1 MVKNLAVILG
11 DQLSL
16 EISSLRKIYKED
28 HILMMEVMNE
38 ASYVPH
44 HKHKIILIFAAMRH
58 FAKKLQDLGYN
69 VTYTKFTDEYNTHT
83 IAGEI
88 SRFIEKNNIAEIFIT
103 EVGEYRL
110 FKELDSLKEIVP
122 IKLTFVNDDRFI
134 VDREFFKNWAKD
146 RKELILEYFYRE
158 IRRKTNILMDGKKPC
173 GDKWNYD
180 AENRKPAGSKIP
192 KIKSLEFKDDAITR
206 DVKNLVA
213 ENFPDNMGDIQD
225 FNYAV
230 TREDALKAFEFF
242 IEEKLPNFGAY
253 QDVMYED
260 QAFLFHS
267 LISPYLNI
275 GFLNPLEICQ
285 RIEEQYRKNLA
296 PLNAVEGFIRQV
308 IGWREF
314 IRGVY
319 WHYMP
324 EYTKSNFLEAKNKLP
339 EFYWTGKTEL
349 NCLKQVIAFTK
360 KYAYSHH
367 IQRLMITGN
376 FALLIGADIKQVH
389 EWYLAVYID
398 AFEWVE
404 SPNVIGMSLYAD
416 GGIVATKPY
425 ISGGSYI
432 KRMSNFCKNCKYDVK
447 TNDQENS
454 CPFNYLYW
462 NFLDMH
468 KNKFRYNRRMAIAYN
483 NLDKMDKRKL
493 DKIKNLATNF
503 IKVACYV
510 S

>member
-1 MVKNLAVILG
+1 MVKKLAVILG

-16 EISSLRKIYKED
+16 NISSLEKISKDD
-28 HILMMEVMNE
+28 HVLMMEVMSE
-38 ASYVPH
+38 ASYVKH
-44 HKHKIILIFAAMRH
+44 HKHKIILIFSAMRH
-58 FAKKLQDLGYN
+58 YAKNLRDLGYK
-69 VTYTKFTDEYNTHT
+69 VTYIEFEDKKNTHS

-88 SRFIEKNNIAEIFIT
+88 SRFIDNKDISEIFVT

-110 FKELDSLKEIVP
+110 FKELDSLKEIIP

-180 AENRKPAGSKIP
+180 AENRKPAGKQVP
-192 KIKSLEFKDDAITR
+192 AIKFLKFKDDEITSE
-206 DVKNLVA
+206 VKKLVA
-213 ENFPDNMGDIQD
+213 KNFANNMGDVND

-230 TREDALKAFEFF
+230 TREDALDAFAFF
-242 IEEKLPNFGAY
+242 VKEKLENFGSY

-275 GFLNPLEICQ
+275 GFLNPLEIC
-285 RIEEQYRKNLA
+285 RKIEEEYRQNKA
-296 PLNAVEGFIRQV
+296 PLNAVEGFVRQV

-339 EFYWTGKTEL
+339 EFYWSGETEL
-349 NCLKQVIAFTK
+349 NCLKQVIGFTK

-376 FALLIGADIKQVH
+376 FALLIGADVKQVH

-398 AFEWVE
+398 AYEWVE
-404 SPNVIGMSLYAD
+404 SPNIIGMSLYAD

-432 KRMSNFCKNCKYDVK
+432 NRMSNFCKNCKYDIK

-462 NFLDMH
+462 NFLDLH
-468 KNKFRYNRRMAIAYN
+468 KNKFKNNRRMSIAYN
-483 NLDKMDKRKL
+483 NLEKMDENKL
-493 DKIKNLATNF
+493 KKIKNLAVNF
-503 IKVACYV
+503 IKVQANV
-510 S
+510 R